1 MDVPQNHPLIGC
13 SIINHPAIG
22 PPPFMETSTLT
33 MFHHYSPLFT
43 MFHHCSPL
51 FTITDHYSP

>member
-22 PPPFMETSTLT
+22 PPPIYGNLNINNVP
-33 MFHHYSPLFT
+33 PLFT
-43 MFHHCSPL
+43 VIHHVSSL
-51 FTITDHYSP
+51 FTIIHHY